1 MAVCDFTGKKTSS
14 GNNVS
19 HSNRKTKRR
28 FKSNIQNK
36 KIEINGQK
44 IKFKVSTSAL
54 RTFVKPDRKLRK
66 ELKKAK
72 EAAMKG

>member
-19 HSNRKTKRR
+19 HSCRRTKRR
-28 FKSNIQNK
+28 FRSNIQNK

-44 IKFKVSTSAL
+44 IQFKVSTNAL
-54 RTFVKPDRKLRK
+54 RTMTKPSKSLRI
-66 ELKKAK
+66 ELKKAI
-72 EAAMKG
+72 